1 MARSMSDMK
10 PHLLP
15 EWAPHAALWVGWP
28 RLVEEWGGS
37 LEGPRADIAG
47 FIRAAAGFVPVR
59 VAAGSDEAEASARAA
74 VGDCAEICR
83 IPTGDIWLRD
93 TGPIITGSG
102 EGRRAQVFRFNG
114 WGGKYL
120 MPGDTET
127 AGAIAAHEGIAV
139 KRNDVILE
147 GGGIDADGTGRLLTT
162 GQCLLNPN
170 RNPELDQAGIEAAIT
185 EALGIS
191 EYVWLR
197 DGLLNDHT
205 DGHVDNVARFIAPGH
220 AICQHPSGSDDP
232 NAETLQQIETTLRR
246 AGLEVTTI
254 PSPGL
259 VKDEDG
265 NPVPASHMNFT
276 ITNGVV
282 LVPVYEDRYSLVA
295 LAELSA
301 LFQGRKVI
309 GLPARHILN
318 GGGSFHCMTREIP
331 A

>member
-1 MARSMSDMK
+1 
-10 PHLLP
+10 
-15 EWAPHAALWVGWP
+15 
-28 RLVEEWGGS
+28 
-37 LEGPRADIAG
+37 
-47 FIRAAAGFVPVR
+47 
-59 VAAGSDEAEASARAA
+59 
-74 VGDCAEICR
+74 
-83 IPTGDIWLRD
+83 
-93 TGPIITGSG
+93 
-102 EGRRAQVFRFNG
+102 
-114 WGGKYL
+114 

-139 KRNDVILE
+139 KRNDIILE

-170 RNPELDQAGIEAAIT
+170 RNPELDQAEIEATIT

-191 EYVWLR
+191 EYVWLG

-301 LFQGRKVI
+301 LFEGRKVI

>member
-47 FIRAAAGFVPVR
+47 FIRAASRFVPVR

-114 WGGKYL
+114 WGAKYL

-139 KRNDVILE
+139 KRNDIILE

-191 EYVWLR
+191 EYVWLG

-301 LFQGRKVI
+301 LFEGRKVI

>member
-1 MARSMSDMK
+1 M
-10 PHLLP
+10 
-15 EWAPHAALWVGWP
+15 
-28 RLVEEWGGS
+28 
-37 LEGPRADIAG
+37 
-47 FIRAAAGFVPVR
+47 
-59 VAAGSDEAEASARAA
+59 
-74 VGDCAEICR
+74 
-83 IPTGDIWLRD
+83 
-93 TGPIITGSG
+93 
-102 EGRRAQVFRFNG
+102 
-114 WGGKYL
+114 
-120 MPGDTET
+120 
-127 AGAIAAHEGIAV
+127 
-139 KRNDVILE
+139 
-147 GGGIDADGTGRLLTT
+147 
-162 GQCLLNPN
+162 
-170 RNPELDQAGIEAAIT
+170 
-185 EALGIS
+185 
-191 EYVWLR
+191 
-197 DGLLNDHT
+197 NDHT

-301 LFQGRKVI
+301 LFEGRKVI

>member
-47 FIRAAAGFVPVR
+47 FIRAASSFVPVR

-139 KRNDVILE
+139 KRNDIILE

-191 EYVWLR
+191 EYVWLG

-301 LFQGRKVI
+301 LFEGRKVI